1 MSKKYNYLSE
11 YEKRQVV
18 AERTLGKRVSQIA
31 KDFGV
36 SDSTVRQILKK
47 STEFSEMC
55 EEKKAEETKNILDCM
70 EEQSEKVSSIIRLGL
85 DLLPEKLQNANPT
98 QISTVIGTLIDK
110 WTLLKPKNEEKA
122 GVEDP
127 LSESLKNLA
136 KEMDTETKKKDEP

>member
-1 MSKKYNYLSE
+1 MKKYKFLKD
-11 YEKRQVV
+11 YEKKQIV
-18 AERTLGKRVSQIA
+18 AERVAGKRVVEIA
-31 KDFGV
+31 RDFDV
-36 SDSTVRQILKK
+36 SERTVRKILHDCQD
-47 STEFSEMC
+47 FAEMC
-55 EEKKAEETKNILDCM
+55 REKKAEEAKNIMDCM

-122 GVEDP
+122 GAEDP